1 MAQATFLQAP
11 GTIDH
16 TPASELAAGAVVV
29 VGNIIGI
36 TKTIIPANE
45 MGTINVEGQFRVV
58 KKTGSVAKGDILY
71 WDVAMPSPRPA
82 PTTRRWT
89 WNFATTRPNG
99 RHARTRGRMART
111 RAESAR
117 LARGALST
125 SHVRDLPSG
134 YAWAF
139 DGRSY
144 R

>member
-71 WDVAMPSPRPA
+71 WDVDGDPVGGTAGSGAASTVRA
-82 PTTRRWT
+82 S
-89 WNFATTRPNG
+89 G
-99 RHARTRGRMART
+99 DKVLGHAVA
-111 RAESAR
+111 AA
-117 LARGALST
+117 GANDETVDVELRNYT
-125 SHVRDLPSG
+125 S
-134 YAWAF
+134 
-139 DGRSY
+139 
-144 R
+144 